1 MGIFP
6 FLDKGP
12 KAMLGLDISSTAVKL
27 LELSRNGDKYRVESY
42 AVEPLPPNAVV
53 DKNINDI
60 GATAEAIRKV
70 IRRSKTRLRR
80 AAVAV
85 SGSAVITK
93 TLEMPADLSD
103 EDLEARIALEADQ
116 YIPYPLEEVSLDFE
130 VQGPSEKGEDQM
142 EVLLAACRS
151 ENIEQRISA
160 LSEAELEA
168 GVVDVEAYA
177 IERTYTLLEDQFPP
191 QEQLVVAVVDIG
203 ATMSA
208 LSVLVDGKTV
218 YTREQLFGGRQ
229 LTDEIQRRYGLSAE
243 EASLAKHQG
252 GSGLP
257 EDYYIEVLEPFR
269 DAVIQQVTRSLQF
282 FYSST
287 SYSDVDYILLSGGVA
302 AMEGLSDLVGEK
314 LGKPTLVA
322 NPFQGM
328 NISSRINRQTLA
340 NEAPALMIAA
350 GLAMREKE
358 Y

>member
-6 FLDKGP
+6 FLNKGQ

-27 LELSRNGDKYRVESY
+27 LELSRNGDKYRVEGY

-53 DKNINDI
+53 DKNINDV
-60 GATAEAIRKV
+60 GAAAEAIRKV
-70 IRRSKTRLRR
+70 VRRSKTRLRQ

-103 EDLEARIALEADQ
+103 EDLEARIALEADH

-130 VQGPSEKGEDQM
+130 VQGPSEKGEDQV

-151 ENIEQRISA
+151 ENIDQRVSA
-160 LSEAELEA
+160 LAEAELEA

-177 IERTYTLLEDQFPP
+177 IERIYTLLEGQLPP
-191 QEQLVVAVVDIG
+191 QEQLTVAVVDIG

-208 LSVLVDGKTV
+208 LSILLDGKTV

-229 LTDEIQRRYGLSAE
+229 LTDEIQRRYGLSAD
-243 EASLAKHQG
+243 EAALAKHQG

-257 EDYYIEVLEPFR
+257 DDYHAEVQEPFR
-269 DAVIQQVTRSLQF
+269 DAVIQQITRSLQF

-302 AMEGLSDLVGEK
+302 AMEGLSELVGEK

-322 NPFQGM
+322 NPFAGM
-328 NISSRINRQTLA
+328 SISSRVNHKALGK
-340 NEAPALMIAA
+340 EAPALLIAA